1 MALKRSNP
9 SKTIRRLIAQEEP
22 KSPVSEQYRNVR
34 TNIQFA
40 SVDKDLRSFLV
51 TSSGPAEGKT
61 TTTANLAVVFAQQG
75 KKVLL
80 IDADLR
86 KPAIHTMFHVDNIFG
101 LTSVLSKQASFEKCV
116 QPTLVENL
124 DFLPCGA
131 IPPNP
136 AELLGSTK
144 MEAMLQEAYRQYDLV
159 IIDTP
164 PVLAV
169 TDAQVL
175 ANIVDGI
182 IMIVRSGQT
191 EQEAAIKAKSLLANS
206 KGKLLGVVLNAKKQK
221 ESEYYYYYGAQQ

>member
-1 MALKRSNP
+1 MVRKQANP
-9 SKTIRRLIAQEEP
+9 LKTIRRLIVQEEP
-22 KSPVSEQYRNVR
+22 KSPISEQYRNVR
-34 TNIQFA
+34 TNIEFA
-40 SVDKDLRSFLV
+40 SVDRDIRSFLV
-51 TSSGPAEGKT
+51 TSSAPAEGKT

-101 LTSVLSKQASFEKCV
+101 LTSILSKQASFEQCIKS
-116 QPTLVENL
+116 TLIDNL
-124 DFLPCGA
+124 DFLPSGA

-136 AELLGSTK
+136 AELLGSSK
-144 MEAMLQEAYRQYDLV
+144 MAKLIEDAYAQYDLI

-175 ANIVDGI
+175 ANLVDGI
-182 IMIVRSGQT
+182 VMIVRSGKT
-191 EQEAAIKAKSLLANS
+191 EQEAAVKAKNLLANS

-221 ESEYYYYYGAQQ
+221 QSDYYYYYGSKE

>member
-1 MALKRSNP
+1 MVLKRKKFQN
-9 SKTIRRLIAQEEP
+9 TVRNLIAYKQP

-40 SVDKDLRSFLV
+40 SVDTDIRSFVV
-51 TSSGPAEGKT
+51 TSSSPAEGKT

-80 IDADLR
+80 VDGDMR
-86 KPAIHTMFHVDNIFG
+86 KPTLHTMFGVDNVFG
-101 LTSVLSKQASFEKCV
+101 LTSVLSKQNTFEKCV
-116 QPTLVENL
+116 RKTDVDNL

-136 AELLGSTK
+136 AELLGSSK
-144 MEAMLQEAYRQYDLV
+144 MEELLHELYNKYDLV

-175 ANIVDGI
+175 ANLADGI
-182 IMIVRSGQT
+182 VMVVRSGQT
-191 EQEAAIKAKSLLANS
+191 EKEAAVKAKGLLQNA
-206 KGKLLGVVLNAKKQK
+206 KGKLLGVVLNAKVLKDG
-221 ESEYYYYYGAQQ
+221 EYYYYGSQQ